1 MIIRWNR
8 IEAMNQKMTTQTKM
22 TRRILLRVA
31 YDGTNY
37 HGWQLQPN
45 AATIEGDLNRAL
57 CALTGEEIVVTGASR
72 TDAGVHALG
81 NVAVFDTTSRI
92 PAEKFSYAL
101 NQRLPEDI
109 VIQSSKQVADDFH
122 PRHCDCRK
130 TYEYDILNRTFPLP
144 AYRNTA
150 YFLYGTLD
158 IEAMQKACQAFLGEH
173 DFASF
178 CAAGAQVQTTVRTIY
193 SLTVE
198 CRPLTEAGTPVSPAS
213 GEAVNA
219 ADGKHGEQVQQA
231 QSASGEMLNA
241 AAGESDEQVQQ
252 AQPESGETAIPAAG
266 GTNAGSADQLLTIRV
281 KGNGFLYNM
290 VRIIAGTLVEVGR
303 GHIKPEEVAGIIAA
317 KDRANAGPTAPARG
331 LRLVEI
337 EYLQ

>member
-1 MIIRWNR
+1 MDQMASENSD
-8 IEAMNQKMTTQTKM
+8 KMTSELYT

-37 HGWQLQPN
+37 HGWQVQPN
-45 AATIEGDLNRAL
+45 AKTIESELNRVL
-57 CALTGEEIVVTGASR
+57 TQLTGEEIQVTGASR

-81 NVAVFDTTSRI
+81 NVAVFDTVSKI

-109 VIQSSKQVADDFH
+109 VIQSSLQVADDFH

-150 YFLYGTLD
+150 YFLYGDLD
-158 IEAMQKACQAFLGEH
+158 LDAMRKACQAFLGEH

-193 SLTVE
+193 SLEVLE
-198 CRPLTEAGTPVSPAS
+198 QPLAVTGRGSKPAS
-213 GEAVNA
+213 EVTG
-219 ADGKHGEQVQQA
+219 ADPIC
-231 QSASGEMLNA
+231 
-241 AAGESDEQVQQ
+241 
-252 AQPESGETAIPAAG
+252 QPTETAAVE
-266 GTNAGSADQLLTIRV
+266 QLQRSPERLMTIRV
-281 KGNGFLYNM
+281 RGNGFLYNM

-303 GHIKPEEVAGIIAA
+303 GHIRPEEIEGIIAA
-317 KDRANAGPTAPARG
+317 CDRAKAGPTAPARG

-337 EYLQ
+337 KYDSYQ

>member
-8 IEAMNQKMTTQTKM
+8 IEAMNQKMTTQTNM

-45 AATIEGDLNRAL
+45 AATIEGELNRAL
-57 CALTGEEIVVTGASR
+57 CVLTGEKIVVTGASR

-150 YFLYGTLD
+150 YFLYGTLN
-158 IEAMQKACQAFLGEH
+158 IEAMRRACQAFLGEH

-178 CAAGAQVQTTVRTIY
+178 CAAGAQVQTTVRKIY
-193 SLTVE
+193 SLEVE
-198 CRPLTEAGTPVSPAS
+198 CRPLTEANV
-213 GEAVNA
+213 
-219 ADGKHGEQVQQA
+219 
-231 QSASGEMLNA
+231 
-241 AAGESDEQVQQ
+241 
-252 AQPESGETAIPAAG
+252 
-266 GTNAGSADQLLTIRV
+266 GSADQLLTIRV

-303 GHIKPEEVAGIIAA
+303 GHIKPEEVADIIAA
-317 KDRANAGPTAPARG
+317 KDRAKAGPTAPARG

>member
-1 MIIRWNR
+1 MDQMASENSD
-8 IEAMNQKMTTQTKM
+8 KMTSELHT

-37 HGWQLQPN
+37 HGWQVQPN
-45 AATIEGDLNRAL
+45 AKTIEGELNRVL
-57 CALTGEEIVVTGASR
+57 TQLTGEKIQVTGASR

-81 NVAVFDTTSRI
+81 NVAVFDTASKI

-109 VIQSSKQVADDFH
+109 VIQSSLQVADDFH
-122 PRHCDCRK
+122 PRHCDCCK

-150 YFLYGTLD
+150 YFLYGDLD
-158 IEAMQKACQAFLGEH
+158 LDAMRRACQAFPGEH

-193 SLTVE
+193 SLEVLE
-198 CRPLTEAGTPVSPAS
+198 QPLAVTGRGVLSQRSP
-213 GEAVNA
+213 ER
-219 ADGKHGEQVQQA
+219 
-231 QSASGEMLNA
+231 
-241 AAGESDEQVQQ
+241 
-252 AQPESGETAIPAAG
+252 
-266 GTNAGSADQLLTIRV
+266 LLTIRV
-281 KGNGFLYNM
+281 RGNGFLYNM

-303 GHIKPEEVAGIIAA
+303 GHIRPEEVEGIIAA
-317 KDRANAGPTAPARG
+317 CDRAKAGPTAPARG

-337 EYLQ
+337 KYDSYQ

>member
-1 MIIRWNR
+1 MASENSD
-8 IEAMNQKMTTQTKM
+8 KMTSELYT

-37 HGWQLQPN
+37 HGWQVQPN
-45 AATIEGDLNRAL
+45 AKTIEGELNRVL
-57 CALTGEEIVVTGASR
+57 TQLTGEEIQVTGASR

-81 NVAVFDTTSRI
+81 TVAVFDTVSKI

-109 VIQSSKQVADDFH
+109 VIQSSLQVADDFH

-150 YFLYGTLD
+150 YFLYGDLD
-158 IEAMQKACQAFLGEH
+158 LDAMRKACQAFLGEH

-193 SLTVE
+193 SLEVLE
-198 CRPLTEAGTPVSPAS
+198 QPLAVTGRGSKPAS
-213 GEAVNA
+213 EVTG
-219 ADGKHGEQVQQA
+219 ADPIC
-231 QSASGEMLNA
+231 
-241 AAGESDEQVQQ
+241 
-252 AQPESGETAIPAAG
+252 QPTETAAVE
-266 GTNAGSADQLLTIRV
+266 QLQRSPERLMTIRV
-281 KGNGFLYNM
+281 RGNGFLYNM

-303 GHIKPEEVAGIIAA
+303 GHIRPEEIEGIIAA
-317 KDRANAGPTAPARG
+317 CDRAKAGPTAPARG

-337 EYLQ
+337 KYDSYQ

>member
-1 MIIRWNR
+1 MDQMASENSD
-8 IEAMNQKMTTQTKM
+8 KMTSELHT

-37 HGWQLQPN
+37 HGWQVQPN
-45 AATIEGDLNRAL
+45 AKTIEGELNRVL
-57 CALTGEEIVVTGASR
+57 TQLTGEEIQVTGASR

-81 NVAVFDTTSRI
+81 NVAVFDTVSKI

-109 VIQSSKQVADDFH
+109 VIQSSLQVADDFH

-150 YFLYGTLD
+150 YFLYGDLD
-158 IEAMQKACQAFLGEH
+158 LDAMRKACQAFLGEH

-193 SLTVE
+193 SLEVLE
-198 CRPLTEAGTPVSPAS
+198 QPLAVTGRGSKPAS
-213 GEAVNA
+213 EVTG
-219 ADGKHGEQVQQA
+219 ADPIC
-231 QSASGEMLNA
+231 
-241 AAGESDEQVQQ
+241 
-252 AQPESGETAIPAAG
+252 QPTETAAVEQSQRSPER
-266 GTNAGSADQLLTIRV
+266 LMTIRV
-281 KGNGFLYNM
+281 RGNGFLYNM

-303 GHIKPEEVAGIIAA
+303 GHIRPEEVEGIIAA
-317 KDRANAGPTAPARG
+317 CDRAKAGPTAPARG

-337 EYLQ
+337 KYDSYQ

>member
-1 MIIRWNR
+1 MDQMASENSD
-8 IEAMNQKMTTQTKM
+8 KMTSELHT

-37 HGWQLQPN
+37 HGWQVQPN
-45 AATIEGDLNRAL
+45 AKTIEGELNRVL
-57 CALTGEEIVVTGASR
+57 TQLTGEEIQVTGASR

-81 NVAVFDTTSRI
+81 NVAVFDTVSKI

-109 VIQSSKQVADDFH
+109 VIQASLQVADDFH

-150 YFLYGTLD
+150 YFLYGDLD
-158 IEAMQKACQAFLGEH
+158 LDAMRKACQAFLGEH

-193 SLTVE
+193 SLEVLE
-198 CRPLTEAGTPVSPAS
+198 QPLAVTGRGSKPAS
-213 GEAVNA
+213 EVTG
-219 ADGKHGEQVQQA
+219 ADPIC
-231 QSASGEMLNA
+231 
-241 AAGESDEQVQQ
+241 
-252 AQPESGETAIPAAG
+252 QPTETAAVEQSQRSPER
-266 GTNAGSADQLLTIRV
+266 LMTIRV
-281 KGNGFLYNM
+281 RGNGFLYNM

-303 GHIKPEEVAGIIAA
+303 GHIRPEEIEGIIAA
-317 KDRANAGPTAPARG
+317 CDRAKAGPTAPARG

-337 EYLQ
+337 KYD

>member
-1 MIIRWNR
+1 MAS
-8 IEAMNQKMTTQTKM
+8 EGFDKMTSKPQA

-37 HGWQLQPN
+37 HGWQVQPN
-45 AATIEGDLNRAL
+45 AKTIEGELNRIL
-57 CALTGEEIVVTGASR
+57 TQLTGEEIQVTGASR

-81 NVAVFDTTSRI
+81 NVAVFDTLSRI

-109 VIQSSKQVADDFH
+109 VVQSSVQVDDDFH

-150 YFLYGTLD
+150 YFLYGDLD
-158 IEAMQKACQAFLGEH
+158 LDAMRKACQAFLGEH

-193 SLTVE
+193 SLEVLE
-198 CRPLTEAGTPVSPAS
+198 QPLGSNGRTEAQRSQRTQSETIELQPDKARLQGGSQIQ
-213 GEAVNA
+213 
-219 ADGKHGEQVQQA
+219 QV
-231 QSASGEMLNA
+231 
-241 AAGESDEQVQQ
+241 
-252 AQPESGETAIPAAG
+252 PER
-266 GTNAGSADQLLTIRV
+266 LLTIRV

-303 GHIKPEEVAGIIAA
+303 GHIRPEEIEGIIAA
-317 KDRANAGPTAPARG
+317 CDRAKAGPTAPARG

-337 EYLQ
+337 AYGESMPD

>member
-1 MIIRWNR
+1 MDQMASENSD
-8 IEAMNQKMTTQTKM
+8 KMTSELHT

-37 HGWQLQPN
+37 HGWQVQPN
-45 AATIEGDLNRAL
+45 AKTIEGELNRVL
-57 CALTGEEIVVTGASR
+57 TQLTGEKIQVTGASR

-81 NVAVFDTTSRI
+81 NVAVFDTASKI

-101 NQRLPEDI
+101 NQWLPEDI
-109 VIQSSKQVADDFH
+109 VIQSSLQVADDFH
-122 PRHCDCRK
+122 PRHCDCCK

-150 YFLYGTLD
+150 YFLYGDLD
-158 IEAMQKACQAFLGEH
+158 LDAMRRACQAFPGEH

-193 SLTVE
+193 SLEVLE
-198 CRPLTEAGTPVSPAS
+198 QPLAVTGRGVSS
-213 GEAVNA
+213 
-219 ADGKHGEQVQQA
+219 QR
-231 QSASGEMLNA
+231 S
-241 AAGESDEQVQQ
+241 
-252 AQPESGETAIPAAG
+252 PER
-266 GTNAGSADQLLTIRV
+266 LLTIRV
-281 KGNGFLYNM
+281 RGNGFLYNM

-303 GHIKPEEVAGIIAA
+303 GHIRSEEVEGIIAA
-317 KDRANAGPTAPARG
+317 CDRAKAGPTAPARG

-337 EYLQ
+337 KYD

>member
-1 MIIRWNR
+1 MKKNIPEENKIIR
-8 IEAMNQKMTTQTKM
+8 QTQSG
-22 TRRILLRVA
+22 RRILLRVA

-45 AATIEGDLNRAL
+45 ACTIEGELNKAL
-57 CALTGEEIVVTGASR
+57 TALTGEKIQVVGASR

-81 NVAVFDTTSRI
+81 NVAVFDTVSRI

-101 NQRLPEDI
+101 NQRLPENI
-109 VIQSSKQVADDFH
+109 VIQESVQVAGDFH
-122 PRHCDCRK
+122 PRHCACRK

-150 YFLYGTLD
+150 YFLYGDLD
-158 IEAMQKACQAFLGEH
+158 VDAMREACRAFLGEH

-193 SLTVE
+193 SLEVLE
-198 CRPLTEAGTPVSPAS
+198 RPLTAGAAS
-213 GEAVNA
+213 AGQTADRIEDQEEKQRGKADDGDRKQVNT
-219 ADGKHGEQVQQA
+219 GNVGGRGHF
-231 QSASGEMLNA
+231 
-241 AAGESDEQVQQ
+241 
-252 AQPESGETAIPAAG
+252 PER
-266 GTNAGSADQLLTIRV
+266 LLTIRIC
-281 KGNGFLYNM
+281 GNGFLYNM

-303 GHIKPEEVAGIIAA
+303 GHIKPEEVGRIIAA
-317 KDRANAGPTAPARG
+317 CDRAKAGPTAPARG

>member
-1 MIIRWNR
+1 MASENSD
-8 IEAMNQKMTTQTKM
+8 KMTSELHT

-37 HGWQLQPN
+37 HGWQVQPN
-45 AATIEGDLNRAL
+45 AKTIEGELNRVL
-57 CALTGEEIVVTGASR
+57 TQLTGEEIQVTGASR

-81 NVAVFDTTSRI
+81 NVAVFDTVSKI

-109 VIQSSKQVADDFH
+109 VIQSSLQVADDFH

-150 YFLYGTLD
+150 YFLYGDLD
-158 IEAMQKACQAFLGEH
+158 LDAMRKACQAFLGEH

-193 SLTVE
+193 SLEVLE
-198 CRPLTEAGTPVSPAS
+198 QPLAVTGRGSKPAS
-213 GEAVNA
+213 EVTG
-219 ADGKHGEQVQQA
+219 ADPIC
-231 QSASGEMLNA
+231 
-241 AAGESDEQVQQ
+241 
-252 AQPESGETAIPAAG
+252 QPTETAAVEQSQRSPER
-266 GTNAGSADQLLTIRV
+266 LMTIRV
-281 KGNGFLYNM
+281 RGNGFLYNM

-303 GHIKPEEVAGIIAA
+303 GHIRPEEVEGIIAA
-317 KDRANAGPTAPARG
+317 CDRAKAGPTAPARG

-337 EYLQ
+337 KYD

>member
-1 MIIRWNR
+1 MASENSD
-8 IEAMNQKMTTQTKM
+8 KMTSELHT

-37 HGWQLQPN
+37 HGWQVQPN
-45 AATIEGDLNRAL
+45 ANTIEGELNRVL
-57 CALTGEEIVVTGASR
+57 TQLTGEKIQVTGASR

-81 NVAVFDTTSRI
+81 NVAVFDTASKI

-109 VIQSSKQVADDFH
+109 VIQSSLQVADDFH
-122 PRHCDCRK
+122 PRHCDCCK

-150 YFLYGTLD
+150 YFLYGDLD
-158 IEAMQKACQAFLGEH
+158 LDAMRRACQAFPGEH

-193 SLTVE
+193 SLEVLE
-198 CRPLTEAGTPVSPAS
+198 QPLAVTGRGVSS
-213 GEAVNA
+213 
-219 ADGKHGEQVQQA
+219 QR
-231 QSASGEMLNA
+231 S
-241 AAGESDEQVQQ
+241 
-252 AQPESGETAIPAAG
+252 PER
-266 GTNAGSADQLLTIRV
+266 LLTIRV
-281 KGNGFLYNM
+281 RGNGFLYNM

-303 GHIKPEEVAGIIAA
+303 GHIRSEEVEGIIAA
-317 KDRANAGPTAPARG
+317 CDRAKAGPTAPARG

-337 EYLQ
+337 KYD

>member
-1 MIIRWNR
+1 MAS
-8 IEAMNQKMTTQTKM
+8 EGFDKMTSKPQA

-37 HGWQLQPN
+37 HGWQVQPN
-45 AATIEGDLNRAL
+45 AKTIEGELNRIL
-57 CALTGEEIVVTGASR
+57 TQLTGEEIQVTGASR

-81 NVAVFDTTSRI
+81 NVAVFDTLSRI

-109 VIQSSKQVADDFH
+109 VIQSSVQVADDFH

-150 YFLYGTLD
+150 YFLYGDLD
-158 IEAMQKACQAFLGEH
+158 LDAMRKACQAFLGEH

-193 SLTVE
+193 SLEVLE
-198 CRPLTEAGTPVSPAS
+198 QPLTGAGR
-213 GEAVNA
+213 
-219 ADGKHGEQVQQA
+219 ADI
-231 QSASGEMLNA
+231 
-241 AAGESDEQVQQ
+241 
-252 AQPESGETAIPAAG
+252 PER
-266 GTNAGSADQLLTIRV
+266 LLTIRV
-281 KGNGFLYNM
+281 RGNGFLYNM
-290 VRIIAGTLVEVGR
+290 VRIIAGTLVEVGK
-303 GHIKPEEVAGIIAA
+303 GHIRPEEIEGIIAA
-317 KDRANAGPTAPARG
+317 CDRAKAGPTAPARG

-337 EYLQ
+337 AYGESMPD

>member
-1 MIIRWNR
+1 MDQMASENSD
-8 IEAMNQKMTTQTKM
+8 KMTSELHT

-37 HGWQLQPN
+37 HGWQVQPN
-45 AATIEGDLNRAL
+45 AKTIEGELNRVL
-57 CALTGEEIVVTGASR
+57 TQLTGEEIQVTGASR

-81 NVAVFDTTSRI
+81 NVAVFDTVSKI

-109 VIQSSKQVADDFH
+109 VIQSSLQVADDFH

-150 YFLYGTLD
+150 YFLYGDLD
-158 IEAMQKACQAFLGEH
+158 LDAMRKACQAFLGEH

-193 SLTVE
+193 SLEVLE
-198 CRPLTEAGTPVSPAS
+198 QPLAVTGRGSKPAS
-213 GEAVNA
+213 EVTG
-219 ADGKHGEQVQQA
+219 ADPIC
-231 QSASGEMLNA
+231 
-241 AAGESDEQVQQ
+241 
-252 AQPESGETAIPAAG
+252 QPTETAAVEQSQRSPER
-266 GTNAGSADQLLTIRV
+266 LMTIRV
-281 KGNGFLYNM
+281 RGNGFLYNM

-303 GHIKPEEVAGIIAA
+303 GHIRPEEIEGIIAA
-317 KDRANAGPTAPARG
+317 CDRAKAGPTAPARG

-337 EYLQ
+337 KYD